1 MGKNLISK
9 ITTDTFFYGITNYFS
24 VIVAI
29 ILLPVYTR
37 IFSKESYGVLDIF
50 NVWNN
55 FLVMVLPLGFYSG
68 ILRFYPDYKN
78 DNKQRKLFSGTIL
91 NYFIFISIVFIIVWF
106 LGEKIVLVNFMRL
119 SLNESYIY
127 NLSAIVVVEIL
138 FLEYLKTFFRMQF
151 QRNRFLIVSLINF
164 ILLSSLGFGLVYF
177 YHFGIEGFFIASVV
191 ALSVSNIVGFYFF
204 KEQLSLSFNKKIFKE
219 IFFYSI
225 HFMSV
230 SLLFKATD
238 LIDRYLLN
246 NFFSLVSVGE
256 YAIAVKISN
265 FYNILLS
272 AVAFA
277 WMPYVLSIKNDDK
290 LKQTIKVFANLF
302 ILASIVLTS
311 FIILFQKEILA
322 FFAPNYL
329 ISGKLIPIIISY
341 LFVNGFVYFFTL
353 GIQLKKITRIFT
365 YAAIFSVL
373 TNVLSSIFLSKYF
386 QESGIALGSLLGS
399 VIWVAI
405 LFYFSQKKI
414 NIRYNYSLIISSL
427 ILYLLVVILSY
438 FIDSIY
444 LRVLLFGIVFLI
456 SMPIIVLIIKKNK
469 IILDE

>member
-1 MGKNLISK
+1 
-9 ITTDTFFYGITNYFS
+9 
-24 VIVAI
+24 
-29 ILLPVYTR
+29 
-37 IFSKESYGVLDIF
+37 
-50 NVWNN
+50 
-55 FLVMVLPLGFYSG
+55 
-68 ILRFYPDYKN
+68 
-78 DNKQRKLFSGTIL
+78 
-91 NYFIFISIVFIIVWF
+91 
-106 LGEKIVLVNFMRL
+106 
-119 SLNESYIY
+119 
-127 NLSAIVVVEIL
+127 
-138 FLEYLKTFFRMQF
+138 
-151 QRNRFLIVSLINF
+151 
-164 ILLSSLGFGLVYF
+164 
-177 YHFGIEGFFIASVV
+177 
-191 ALSVSNIVGFYFF
+191 
-204 KEQLSLSFNKKIFKE
+204 
-219 IFFYSI
+219 
-225 HFMSV
+225 MSV

-246 NFFSLVSVGE
+246 SLFSLVSVGE

-341 LFVNGFVYFFTL
+341 LFINGFVYFFTL

-444 LRVLLFGIVFLI
+444 LRILLFGIVFLI
-456 SMPIIVLIIKKNK
+456 SMPIIILIIKKNK